1 MCNNLNNS
9 ANNATIILSV
19 GSNTKSSRWRVKN
32 ALKWLN
38 GCFYIKSASI
48 VYSTPEISG
57 RFAEYSNAVAIAYT
71 HMSQPEIIKALKSYE
86 CHNGRTKSSKA
97 SGRVTIDID
106 LIAYDDSILR
116 PKELNRNYFTI
127 GWNQIKHTYPHNYM
141 KYRT

>member
-1 MCNNLNNS
+1 M
-9 ANNATIILSV
+9 
-19 GSNTKSSRWRVKN
+19 
-32 ALKWLN
+32 KWLN
-38 GCFYIKSASI
+38 GRFYIKSTSI

-71 HMSQPEIIKALKSYE
+71 HMSQPEIIRALKSYE

-106 LIAYDDSILR
+106 LIAYDDHRMESDKTHLS
-116 PKELNRNYFTI
+116 T
-127 GWNQIKHTYPHNYM
+127 HNYM

>member
-1 MCNNLNNS
+1 M
-9 ANNATIILSV
+9 
-19 GSNTKSSRWRVKN
+19 
-32 ALKWLN
+32 KWLN
-38 GCFYIKSASI
+38 GRFYIKSASI

-57 RFAEYSNAVAIAYT
+57 RFAEYSNAVTIAYT